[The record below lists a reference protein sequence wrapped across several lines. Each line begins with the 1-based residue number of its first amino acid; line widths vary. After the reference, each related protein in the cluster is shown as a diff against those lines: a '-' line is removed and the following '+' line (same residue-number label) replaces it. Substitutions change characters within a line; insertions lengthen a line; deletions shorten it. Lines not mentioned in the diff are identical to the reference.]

1 MNTLFP
7 CNKDTDMIPIEKGFS
22 VKRINDK
29 KIEFYYLGKLQ
40 KVVPF
45 KPRIEFKL
53 FAIDLSV
60 RYALKKSR
68 IAIALNVSRQTLD
81 NWLDIYHLYGVSG
94 LEHSPHTLTGN
105 KARELEQLRK
115 GEREKESEK
124 ELSFNFSFETGVGE
138 AKQIEKKVAPF
149 TQNHPW
155 QKNRYAGVFV
165 YQISLISTWQW
176 FRLLIG
182 HFGNMYQLF
191 QVFLLMVSRNIAS
204 VEQTKHVR
212 GSEAK
217 TVLGINQFPAR
228 TKIWEW
234 FHLARSYRL
243 STHLLK
249 DYFRFQVFQGIVNL
263 WLWFIDGHRLG
274 YTGQSKLHHTYNTQR
289 QMPEPGRTNMVVCDL
304 HGNISDFEIQEGKG
318 DLKSY
323 ILNLDERWKE
333 DIGNRPIKVFD
344 REGDGAGFFSKMVH
358 MGNSFVT
365 WEKNSNSKKL
375 NSLPGDKFSNSL
387 EVNGKEYRFFEGTK
401 QYTYQYV
408 AGQGTGETQEHKFIL
423 RRIYLWNLST
433 NKRTSGLA
441 YDHEN
446 RLSPKDCVFAILNRW
461 GASENTF
468 KHIQSR
474 HPYNY
479 QPGYQF
485 IESENQSIANPVIK
499 EKQKRVKKLKTEIS
513 KLYKI
518 LGNSKESLN
527 KDGSPRKN
535 SISEKVR
542 ADIQNKELLLKGIKQ
557 EVKKLPK
564 RIDLSSDNDKK
575 TFKTID
581 NEGKNL
587 YDFVTTAVWN
597 SRNQLIDWLK
607 PFYNNKNE
615 VVDLFYAI
623 TECQGWIKSTNHAV
637 TVRIEP
643 LQQASRRAAQD
654 QLCKKLTALG
664 AQTPTGKFMVIE
676 VGETPI

>member
-1 MNTLFP
+1 
-7 CNKDTDMIPIEKGFS
+7 
-22 VKRINDK
+22 
-29 KIEFYYLGKLQ
+29 LQ
-40 KVVPF
+40 V
-45 KPRIEFKL
+45 
-53 FAIDLSV
+53 
-60 RYALKKSR
+60 
-68 IAIALNVSRQTLD
+68 T
-81 NWLDIYHLYGVSG
+81 
-94 LEHSPHTLTGN
+94 
-105 KARELEQLRK
+105 
-115 GEREKESEK
+115 
-124 ELSFNFSFETGVGE
+124 
-138 AKQIEKKVAPF
+138 
-149 TQNHPW
+149 
-155 QKNRYAGVFV
+155 
-165 YQISLISTWQW
+165 
-176 FRLLIG
+176 
-182 HFGNMYQLF
+182 
-191 QVFLLMVSRNIAS
+191 
-204 VEQTKHVR
+204 
-212 GSEAK
+212 
-217 TVLGINQFPAR
+217 
-228 TKIWEW
+228 
-234 FHLARSYRL
+234 
-243 STHLLK
+243 
-249 DYFRFQVFQGIVNL
+249 
-263 WLWFIDGHRLG
+263 
-274 YTGQSKLHHTYNTQR
+274 TY
-289 QMPEPGRTNMVVCDL
+289 
-304 HGNISDFEIQEGKG
+304 S
-318 DLKSY
+318 
-323 ILNLDERWKE
+323 
-333 DIGNRPIKVFD
+333 
-344 REGDGAGFFSKMVH
+344 
-358 MGNSFVT
+358 
-365 WEKNSNSKKL
+365 
-375 NSLPGDKFSNSL
+375 
-387 EVNGKEYRFFEGTK
+387 
-401 QYTYQYV
+401 
-408 AGQGTGETQEHKFIL
+408 
-423 RRIYLWNLST
+423 
-433 NKRTSGLA
+433 
-441 YDHEN
+441 
-446 RLSPKDCVFAILNRW
+446 
-461 GASENTF
+461 ASENTF